1 MANDTKKQDPN
12 LGAEER
18 AAARRSQE
26 AEAKAKAAE
35 VEVDKALDE
44 AKAKA
49 DNDRAQ
55 EVAKAKVAE
64 ARAALQVRI
73 DEARKGVEAQK
84 ENLKLLEAAIGD
96 ATGSIITAGDVARN
110 DAVRALAGLERATA
124 AFAAA
129 LK

>member
-12 LGAEER
+12 IGAEER

-49 DNDRAQ
+49 ANDRAQ
-55 EVAKAKVAE
+55 EVAKSKVAE

-84 ENLKLLEAAIGD
+84 AKLKLLDAAIGD
-96 ATGSIITAGDVARN
+96 ATGAIITAGDVARN

-124 AFAAA
+124 AFDAA

>member
-44 AKAKA
+44 AKSKA
-49 DNDRAQ
+49 ANDRAQ

-84 ENLKLLEAAIGD
+84 EKLKLLEAAIGD
-96 ATGSIITAGDVARN
+96 ATGAIITAGDVARN

>member
-49 DNDRAQ
+49 ANERAQ
-55 EVAKAKVAE
+55 EVAKAKVTE

-84 ENLKLLEAAIGD
+84 EKLKLLEAAIGD
-96 ATGSIITAGDVARN
+96 ATGAIITAGDVARN

-124 AFAAA
+124 AFASA